1 MNLHKKIVKNLKL
14 TLTWNLENRAST
26 W

>member
-14 TLTWNLENRAST
+14 TLTWNLENHAST